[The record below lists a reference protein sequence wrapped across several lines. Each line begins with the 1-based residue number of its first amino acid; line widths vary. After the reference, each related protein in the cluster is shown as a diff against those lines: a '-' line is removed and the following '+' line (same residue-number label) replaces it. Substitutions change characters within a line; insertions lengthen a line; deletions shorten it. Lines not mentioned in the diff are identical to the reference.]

1 MKFKV
6 IALLVAF
13 ISLIAACKSDEQQ
26 EFMRYYNGGNLLY
39 KQHCQNCHGA
49 QGQGLSQL
57 IPPLTDSVY
66 LKTNREKLSC
76 LVNYGIEE
84 NVVVINKKAY
94 QGSMPATDL
103 PPVDIA
109 KVLTYINNSFGNK
122 LGLINVETVE
132 KHLAACK

>member
-6 IALLVAF
+6 IAIIVAL
-13 ISLIAACKSDEQQ
+13 ISLLAACKSDEQQ
-26 EFMRYYNGGNLLY
+26 EFMRYYNGGNVLY
-39 KQHCQNCHGA
+39 KQHCQNCHGT

-76 LVNYGIEE
+76 MVKYGIQE
-84 NVVVINKKAY
+84 NVVVINKKTY

-122 LGLINVETVE
+122 LGLIDVETVE
-132 KHLAACK
+132 KNLATCK